1 MTDID
6 DLLAKA
12 RGRSEDYG
20 RIYGRKETS
29 DDYLKTTYAQLYQE
43 AKGDTVADRDS
54 WVRSQKGYQ
63 DAIGRKK
70 DAYAEWKTAETY
82 MKLLFAEAEVWRTK
96 QANNRYMDNAHR

>member
-6 DLLAKA
+6 QLLASA
-12 RGRSEDYG
+12 RKKSEDFG
-20 RIYGRKETS
+20 NLYGRKETS
-29 DDYLKTTYAQLYQE
+29 DDYLKTTYAQLYQDARGE
-43 AKGDTVADRDS
+43 TVADKDS

-82 MKLLFAEAEVWRTK
+82 MKLLFAESEVWRTK
-96 QANNRYMDNAHR
+96 QANNRYMDSAHR